1 MKAAFAAL
9 ALGLALAAS
18 ASAAPRP
25 LLGASYAGA
34 RGGFADAARR
44 LAQLK
49 AIGFRQV
56 SLIPTYPYV
65 DLDKIDFSRGP
76 SPQELDAALGAA
88 LDAGFV
94 VVLKPHLDP
103 LAYFPGFD
111 RNSPEGRSWRA
122 ECPWRGYFDV
132 DPMSADYRE
141 GLIRGSLEALSRVLK
156 GRANA
161 PPVRLE
167 LGVELMRS
175 VVEHP
180 EGWARLLDFAK
191 SERRRLGLDGRVLLS
206 HNFEHHFEM
215 PDEVAARPAAAGR
228 RALARYV
235 KGLDALA
242 LSQYMDLTV
251 AMPPAEVGKRLATAD
266 EVARALV
273 RHEDDFRRDVLIG
286 VLGLKPSEIPP
297 LHIGEFGVGTGGLR
311 RPNVWDGNLSPE
323 QERTLDVEIARGHEG
338 LARYLSLETGRRA
351 LSATLWVTGRH
362 YDVFGWDD
370 PKYAI
375 PAAADA
381 DRAYLSGR

>member
-1 MKAAFAAL
+1 VRAALAAL
-9 ALGLALAAS
+9 ALVLAARV
-18 ASAAPRP
+18 SAAPRP
-25 LLGASYAGA
+25 LLGASYPGA

-44 LAQLK
+44 LSELK

-65 DLDKIDFSRGP
+65 DLDKIDFARGP
-76 SPQELDAALGAA
+76 STGELESALGAA
-88 LDAGFV
+88 LDSGFV

-122 ECPWRGYFDV
+122 ACPWRGYFDV

-141 GLIRGSLEALSRVLK
+141 GLIRGNLEALSRVLK
-156 GRANA
+156 ARPDA
-161 PPVRLE
+161 PPVRFE
-167 LGVELMRS
+167 LGVELMNS
-175 VVEHP
+175 VAEHP
-180 EGWARLLDFAK
+180 ERWAQLLDFAK
-191 SERRRLGLDGRVLLS
+191 AERRRLGLDGRVLLS

-215 PDEVAARPAAAGR
+215 PNEVAARLPPPGR

-251 AMPPAEVGKRLATAD
+251 AMPPAEIGRRMPTAD

-273 RHEDDFRRDVLIG
+273 QHEESFRRDVLRG
-286 VLGLKPSEIPP
+286 VLGLTRAEIPP

-311 RPNVWDGNLSPE
+311 RPNVWDGELSAE
-323 QERTLDVEIARGHEG
+323 QEKALELEIARGHEG
-338 LARYLSLETGRRA
+338 LARYLSRDDGRRA

-362 YDVFGWDD
+362 YDVFGWEN
-370 PKYAI
+370 PRNAI
-375 PAAADA
+375 PGAADA